1 MGTYRKRGDT
11 WRAEIN
17 KAGVRESK
25 TFPTKREAQ
34 EWAAARETELATIA
48 VGNHPE
54 ICCASATA
62 VLRRDIPS
70 EQGAPL
76 GAGPD
81 RALLERRG
89 GSLRQAHPHHQ
100 YRGPRRMA

>member
-48 VGNHPE
+48 VGESPRNLLRK
-54 ICCASATA
+54 CYSGTAT
-62 VLRRDIPS
+62 RY
-70 EQGAPL
+70 PL
-76 GAGPD
+76 GTRGTAGSGSGS
-81 RALLERRG
+81 RA
-89 GSLRQAHPHHQ
+89 S
-100 YRGPRRMA
+100 

>member
-48 VGNHPE
+48 VGVSPE
-54 ICCASATA
+54 NCCASATA
-62 VLRRDIPS
+62 LLRRDFPS
-70 EQGAPL
+70 EQRGT
-76 GAGPD
+76 AGSGSGS
-81 RALLERRG
+81 RA
-89 GSLRQAHPHHQ
+89 S
-100 YRGPRRMA
+100 

>member
-34 EWAAARETELATIA
+34 GGPRPEKRSWRPSPS
-48 VGNHPE
+48 GYHPE
-54 ICCASATA
+54 NCCASATA
-62 VLRRDIPS
+62 LLRRDFPRNKGHRW
-70 EQGAPL
+70 E
-76 GAGPD
+76 AGPD

-100 YRGPRRMA
+100 HCGPRRMA